1 MRTASGYLFL
11 VFLCVAISGCAG
23 IKAEQEYGQLRIYS
37 YTSHPITLET
47 TPKTAF
53 IDVAAPS
60 GIDGLKDTIASRLRT
75 KGMSIV
81 DSAEGV
87 DLVVAV
93 LLSDANQTDV
103 SASDLR
109 TGSEVKGWSPGA
121 LLGRGISGILIDSW
135 LSVGTLKI
143 NAQVTVLEKRP
154 GLPASTPYFK
164 QETLISVKA
173 QRTNLTWQDCS
184 VQVNQTLANEI
195 VKLF

>member
-1 MRTASGYLFL
+1 MRTVGHFL
-11 VFLCVAISGCAG
+11 IMAFFGFLISGCAAV
-23 IKAEQEYGQLRIYS
+23 KTTEYSELRVYS

-47 TPKTAF
+47 KPKTAF

-60 GIDGLKDTIASRLRT
+60 GIDGLKDTIAARLRT
-75 KGMSIV
+75 KGMTIV
-81 DSAEGV
+81 DSSEGV

-109 TGSEVKGWSPGA
+109 KGSEIRSWSPGD
-121 LLGRGISGILIDSW
+121 LVGRGLDAIFIGSW

-154 GLPASTPYFK
+154 GLPAATPYFQ

-173 QRTNLTWQDCS
+173 QRTNLSWDDCS